1 MSSNCFNTTKI
12 EMSEKFENIN
22 DQARKKKK
30 TDNDHCVLSLVAIQ
44 ILITPLVSSN
54 YSS

>member
-30 TDNDHCVLSLVAIQ
+30 TDIDLHNTAEK
-44 ILITPLVSSN
+44 N
-54 YSS
+54 